1 MREEARMRPAWRG
14 GLLVGVV
21 VTGLL
26 WASLVDQTTADA
38 LTHVARDA
46 SGDAGIAEA
55 ARSWSLAVHD
65 FDRDGRPDFLFGRHG
80 EAAQIWHNVGGL
92 FTEVS
97 AGELPSGGDRHGC
110 DVADVDRD
118 RLQDIFCSVGAG
130 KGTSDRKS
138 DQLYIQGPPGEF
150 TDLAKAYGVANP
162 WGRGRQAT
170 FLDVNHDEYPD
181 LFVGN
186 GYPRQDD
193 HSSLNRVYLN
203 DDGGGFVK
211 MRSRLHAEV
220 GTRCVQAVDVDG
232 DGWQDLLVCGQE
244 RLKIYRNR
252 RGQDF
257 SSIEDRL
264 GALAWATNARLADL
278 NGDGRLDLVA
288 VLPRELVVQ
297 LGSTA
302 GFGPVVRVTSL
313 SAGRW
318 VAVGDANGDGHLDV
332 YVVQSCI
339 HGVNEPD
346 VLYLNDGE
354 GVLASAPIPQTDQGC
369 GDVVATI
376 DYDANGTDEFLVSN
390 GKGQA
395 HGLPAVGPLQLIA
408 LSAPDAA

>member
-1 MREEARMRPAWRG
+1 MQSAWRR
-14 GLLVGVV
+14 GLLVAALVSAALADWG
-21 VTGLL
+21 T
-26 WASLVDQTTADA
+26 ASA
-38 LTHVARDA
+38 LSQGARDA
-46 SGDAGIAEA
+46 AGAAGISEG

-80 EAAQIWHNVGGL
+80 EAAQIWHNVGGS
-92 FTEVS
+92 FTQVA
-97 AGELPSGGDRHGC
+97 AGELPAGGDRHDC
-110 DVADVDRD
+110 DWADVDRD

-150 TDLAKAYGVANP
+150 TDMAKAYGVANP
-162 WGRGRQAT
+162 WGRGRQVV

-193 HSSLNRVYLN
+193 HSSWNRVYVN
-203 DDGGGFVK
+203 DGGRRFVK
-211 MRSRLHAEV
+211 MRTRLHAEV
-220 GTRCVQAVDVDG
+220 GSRCVQAVDVDA
-232 DGWQDLLVCGQE
+232 DGWQDLLVCGQD

-252 RGQDF
+252 RGEDF
-257 SSIEDRL
+257 SSIEGRL
-264 GALAWATNARLADL
+264 GALTWATNARLADL

-288 VLPRELVVQ
+288 VLPGEFLVQ
-297 LGSTA
+297 LGSPS
-302 GFGPVVRVTSL
+302 GFGPAVRVTTL

-332 YVVQSCI
+332 YVVQSCV
-339 HGVNEPD
+339 HGVNQPD
-346 VLYLNDGE
+346 ALYLNDGE
-354 GVLASAPIPQTDQGC
+354 GVLVSTPIPQANQGC

-376 DYDANGTDEFLVSN
+376 DYDADDMDEFLVSN

-395 HGLPAVGPLQLIA
+395 HGLPAVGPLQLIT
-408 LSAPDAA
+408 LSAQDAA